1 MTLGALEVEALAER
15 LRRHEPN
22 VAGDPAAI
30 RVVRAPGR
38 VNLIGEHT
46 DYNLGF
52 VLPAAIGLEIRLAFV
67 PTTDRRV
74 AITLPDGERREFDL
88 DAIPPRSGGWIDY
101 VAATAWS
108 LQSAGLPLHGFRG
121 VLASDLPMSA
131 GLSSSA
137 ALELA
142 SAFALLDPPDLAT
155 HGIDGM
161 QLARLCQR
169 GENDHVGVQ
178 CGIMDQAAVALGRP
192 GRALLL
198 DCRSLEV
205 RPVVLP
211 TREHVLVVCDTNA
224 PRRLEASEYN
234 VRRAECEAAVAVIAE
249 VEPGV
254 ESLRDVDAEML
265 ARHAPLLTPVELA
278 RAEHVVGEN
287 ARVMRTVEAL
297 ETGNLVAV
305 GRLFA
310 ESHASLRDR
319 YEVSSPELDAMVE
332 IATATPG
339 VVAARMTGAGFG
351 GCTVN
356 LVRRDAVAVIPGR
369 SRARVPGTHRPPAT
383 GPRGRT
389 RRGGRSG
396 GLHIGG
402 SLECAGLRPG
412 SSGG

>member
-1 MTLGALEVEALAER
+1 MSLGALEVDALAER
-15 LRRHEPN
+15 LRRHEPS

-88 DAIPPRSGGWIDY
+88 SAIPPRSGGWIDY

-121 VLASDLPMSA
+121 VLASDLPVSA

-142 SAFALLDPPDLAT
+142 SAFALLDPPNLAT
-155 HGIDGM
+155 HGIGEM

-192 GRALLL
+192 GR
-198 DCRSLEV
+198 RSSSTAARSKSAQLA
-205 RPVVLP
+205 LP

-234 VRRAECEAAVAVIAE
+234 VRRRGMRVGGRGDRRGRTGRRVAARRRCGDARPARPAPDAGRAGPRRARRRREHPRPANGRSAGDRQPRRGRPAVRR
-249 VEPGV
+249 EP
-254 ESLRDVDAEML
+254 RL
-265 ARHAPLLTPVELA
+265 AARPVRSQL
-278 RAEHVVGEN
+278 
-287 ARVMRTVEAL
+287 
-297 ETGNLVAV
+297 
-305 GRLFA
+305 
-310 ESHASLRDR
+310 
-319 YEVSSPELDAMVE
+319 PELDAMVE

-339 VVAARMTGAGFG
+339 VVAARMTG
-351 GCTVN
+351 
-356 LVRRDAVAVIPGR
+356 
-369 SRARVPGTHRPPAT
+369 
-383 GPRGRT
+383 
-389 RRGGRSG
+389 
-396 GLHIGG
+396 
-402 SLECAGLRPG
+402 PG
-412 SSGG
+412 SAAVR

>member
-1 MTLGALEVEALAER
+1 MSLGALEVEALAER
-15 LRRHEPN
+15 LRRHEPS
-22 VAGDPAAI
+22 VTTDPAAI
-30 RVVRAPGR
+30 QVVRAPGR

-67 PTTDRRV
+67 PTSDRHV
-74 AITLPDGERREFDL
+74 AITLPDGERREFAL

-142 SAFALLDPPDLAT
+142 SAFALLDPSNLAT

-161 QLARLCQR
+161 QVARLCQR

-192 GRALLL
+192 GRALLI

-205 RPVVLP
+205 RAVALP
-211 TREHVLVVCDTNA
+211 TTKHVLVVCDTNA

-234 VRRAECEAAVAVIAE
+234 VRRAECEAAVAAIAA

-265 ARHAPLLTPVELA
+265 ARHAPRLKPVELA

-287 ARVMRTVEAL
+287 TRVLRTVEAL
-297 ETGNLVAV
+297 ETDNLVAV

-339 VVAARMTGAGFG
+339 VMAARMTGAGFG

-356 LVRRDAVAVIPGR
+356 LVRRDAVATFREAVEREYPERTGR
-369 SRARVPGTHRPPAT
+369 QPTVFAVEPVAGV
-383 GPRGRT
+383 GPVVSNSTDR
-389 RRGGRSG
+389 
-396 GLHIGG
+396 
-402 SLECAGLRPG
+402 
-412 SSGG
+412 